1 MIVFCCFVRGFF
13 GGGGEQVFE
22 GRGLRT
28 LQDMI
33 LLTDNNFL
41 QVVVHYFIFQNVGK
55 IIYL

>member
-1 MIVFCCFVRGFF
+1 MIVFCCFVQ
-13 GGGGEQVFE
+13 GGVFLGGEQVFE